1 MQFDTS
7 TPRAEITIQGTDFSI
22 PQPFVE
28 GHNCTAGEASAL
40 NQLLAENTRNNFAG
54 KMKQRK
60 EKGEADYTQ
69 EDLDAYIAEYEFGVR
84 RAGSG
89 EARLTPVER
98 EARRIARDRITT
110 ALKSR
115 NQKVDKEKMEELVTQ
130 LAARDSVL
138 KEAEKRV
145 KATEK
150 ISIEELG
157 LDLDTAQA
165 A

>member
-1 MQFDTS
+1 MNFDQS
-7 TPRAEITIQGTDFSI
+7 TPRAELTIQGTEFTI

-28 GHNCTAGEASAL
+28 GHSVTAGEASAL

-54 KMKQRK
+54 KMKIRA
-60 EKGEADYTQ
+60 EKGEAPYTQ
-69 EDLDAYIAEYEFGVR
+69 EDLDAYVAEYEFGVR

-89 EARLTPVER
+89 EARLSPVER

-130 LAARDSVL
+130 LASRESVI

-145 KATEK
+145 RATEK

-157 LDLDTAQA
+157 LDLDQA
-165 A
+165 AA

>member
-1 MQFDTS
+1 
-7 TPRAEITIQGTDFSI
+7 
-22 PQPFVE
+22 
-28 GHNCTAGEASAL
+28 
-40 NQLLAENTRNNFAG
+40 
-54 KMKQRK
+54 MKQRK

-98 EARRIARDRITT
+98 EARRIARDRIST

-157 LDLDTAQA
+157 LDLEQA
-165 A
+165 AAA